1 MNVQDFTRK
10 KLAGERISMVTCYDA
25 WSARLIAGSDID
37 SVLVGD
43 SLAMV
48 VYGHDTTLPV
58 DTATMAAHTAAVRR
72 GAPDKFII
80 GDMPFLSCRRGRDL
94 AVENAGQLMQ
104 AGANAVKLE
113 GAAGNIE
120 TIAYLVES
128 GIPVMG
134 HLGLTPQSV
143 HQLGGFRV
151 QGRGDEAAE
160 RLKRQAIELQ
170 EAGCFSLVLEA
181 MPAAVAGEVT
191 GALAIPSIGIGAGAD
206 TDGQVLVL
214 HDLLGFNTDFR
225 PKFVRTWMDG
235 SGGVQ
240 NALQAFHREVR
251 EGSFPGEAECYS

>member
-1 MNVQDFTRK
+1 MNVQDFTASKQR
-10 KLAGERISMVTCYDA
+10 GERISMVTCYDA
-25 WSARLIAGSDID
+25 WSAKLIAGTDID
-37 SVLVGD
+37 CVLVGD

-48 VYGHDTTLPV
+48 VYGHDTTLPI
-58 DTATMAAHTAAVRR
+58 DTDTMAAHTAAVRR
-72 GAPDKFII
+72 GAPDKFIV
-80 GDMPFLSCRRGRDL
+80 GDMPFLSFRRGRDH
-94 AVENAGQLMQ
+94 AAENAGKLMQ

-120 TIAYLVES
+120 TVAWLVES

-160 RLKRQAIELQ
+160 RLMQEAIALQ
-170 EAGCFSLVLEA
+170 QAGCFSLVLEA
-181 MPAAVAGEVT
+181 MPADVASQVT
-191 GALAIPSIGIGAGAD
+191 ASLQIPTIGIGAGAG

-235 SGGVQ
+235 ADNVNQ
-240 NALQAFHREVR
+240 ALDAFHRAVR
-251 EGSFPGEAECYS
+251 DGSFPSDAESYS

>member
-1 MNVQDFTRK
+1 MNVQEFLRK
-10 KLAGERISMVTCYDA
+10 KQNNERISMVTCYDA
-25 WSARLIAGSDID
+25 WSAKLIAGTDID
-37 SVLVGD
+37 CVLVGD

-58 DTATMAAHTAAVRR
+58 DTDTMAAHTAAVRR

-80 GDMPFLSCRRGRDL
+80 GDMPFLSYRRGRDM
-94 AVENAGQLMQ
+94 AVENAGRLMQ
-104 AGANAVKLE
+104 AGAQAIKLE
-113 GAAGNIE
+113 GADGNVE
-120 TIAYLVES
+120 TVRYLVES

-151 QGRGDEAAE
+151 QGRGSEAAS
-160 RLKRQAIELQ
+160 RLKRQALELQ
-170 EAGCFSLVLEA
+170 DAGCFSIVLEA
-181 MPAAVAGEVT
+181 MPAAVAEEVSA
-191 GALAIPSIGIGAGAD
+191 ALRIPSIGIGAGPG

-235 SGGVQ
+235 AGGVHD
-240 NALQAFHREVR
+240 ALQAFHREV
-251 EGSFPGEAECYS
+251 EDGSFPAEAECYS

>member
-1 MNVQDFTRK
+1 M
-10 KLAGERISMVTCYDA
+10 
-25 WSARLIAGSDID
+25 
-37 SVLVGD
+37 
-43 SLAMV
+43 
-48 VYGHDTTLPV
+48 
-58 DTATMAAHTAAVRR
+58 ATHTAAVRR
-72 GAPDKFII
+72 GAPDKFIV
-80 GDMPFLSCRRGRDL
+80 GDMPFLSFRRGRDH
-94 AVENAGQLMQ
+94 AAKNAGKLMQ

-120 TIAYLVES
+120 TVAWLVES

-160 RLKRQAIELQ
+160 RLMQEAIALQ
-170 EAGCFSLVLEA
+170 QAGCFSLVLEA
-181 MPAAVAGEVT
+181 MPADVASQVT
-191 GALAIPSIGIGAGAD
+191 ASLQIPTIGIGAGAD

-235 SGGVQ
+235 ADNVNQ
-240 NALQAFHREVR
+240 ALDAFHRAVR
-251 EGSFPGEAECYS
+251 DGSFPNDAESYS